1 MIGLIS
7 TLFLCCYAFGQFF
20 VGTLADKVDLR
31 YFLTGAMVMAGL
43 LTVLFGLMGVLQFRE
58 LWAYCVVWS
67 LNGFAQAC
75 GWPSNLT
82 IMNNWFGKKSRGLIF
97 SAWSSN
103 SNFGSIMAAII
114 CGTIFSLL
122 VTGQSVWETCMITCG
137 ILAIIGAI
145 PIFCFL
151 VPDPSCVPEDPM
163 KKLKPVAI
171 VRRISNTRVVPVTA
185 KHATY
190 AEVVEE
196 SMERGDRMASMSDE
210 LDSAVFSGPPA
221 TPPTDSFGSD
231 GSAASIPSREN
242 SSSVSSS
249 SGSADSPINCPD
261 KCPKETEQE
270 DQCRQRTTPNSVS
283 AVAYPDRDRGIVEM
297 SSNRPS
303 DLDISLADPQNDDAF
318 YGKVLGGNDL
328 ESGSSSPT
336 SSRSTSLMSSIGIYL
351 TTLYTGLTVR
361 GVVPYMVIY
370 ACVKGVVYIFIYWMP
385 FFLISAKTQSNSMA
399 ALISSVFDIGAFVG
413 GMLSGY
419 VTDILGSRTAVIIG
433 MILFSTV
440 FTLVLF
446 DDRVTS
452 VAGCLVCLLFIG
464 MSIGGAQ
471 VLISASVALDLG
483 DSAINKSVKRMVPA
497 PPTSGMSVTCMTA
510 VNTVTATENDIQDFS
525 QKSAKKLAGTIS
537 GMMEGSGSTGAA
549 VLQYVVG
556 ELLICRA
563 GEEERDTVTCG
574 WTPILAVI
582 IVGNVLS
589 LGCLM
594 YIKFSSRIAAYCRQ
608 K

>member
-1 MIGLIS
+1 
-7 TLFLCCYAFGQFF
+7 
-20 VGTLADKVDLR
+20 
-31 YFLTGAMVMAGL
+31 
-43 LTVLFGLMGVLQFRE
+43 
-58 LWAYCVVWS
+58 
-67 LNGFAQAC
+67 
-75 GWPSNLT
+75 
-82 IMNNWFGKKSRGLIF
+82 
-97 SAWSSN
+97 
-103 SNFGSIMAAII
+103 
-114 CGTIFSLL
+114 
-122 VTGQSVWETCMITCG
+122 
-137 ILAIIGAI
+137 
-145 PIFCFL
+145 
-151 VPDPSCVPEDPM
+151 
-163 KKLKPVAI
+163 
-171 VRRISNTRVVPVTA
+171 
-185 KHATY
+185 
-190 AEVVEE
+190 
-196 SMERGDRMASMSDE
+196 
-210 LDSAVFSGPPA
+210 
-221 TPPTDSFGSD
+221 
-231 GSAASIPSREN
+231 
-242 SSSVSSS
+242 
-249 SGSADSPINCPD
+249 
-261 KCPKETEQE
+261 
-270 DQCRQRTTPNSVS
+270 
-283 AVAYPDRDRGIVEM
+283 
-297 SSNRPS
+297 
-303 DLDISLADPQNDDAF
+303 
-318 YGKVLGGNDL
+318 
-328 ESGSSSPT
+328 
-336 SSRSTSLMSSIGIYL
+336 MSSIGIYL